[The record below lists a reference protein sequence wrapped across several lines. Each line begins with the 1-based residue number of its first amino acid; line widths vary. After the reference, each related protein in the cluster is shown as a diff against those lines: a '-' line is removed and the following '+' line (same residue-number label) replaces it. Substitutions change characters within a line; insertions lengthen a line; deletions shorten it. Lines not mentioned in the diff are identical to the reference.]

1 MTTVLVV
8 DDEPDIVLFARVNLE
23 LAGYDVIEAND
34 GEAALDAV
42 REQRPDVVLL
52 DVMMPRLDG
61 WSVLER
67 LKADPDPDIRT
78 IPVVMLTALG
88 DDQHRVRGGIEGAV
102 RYLPKPVTPDA
113 VLGAIADVLAGGP
126 EPDQRKKVQQA
137 ALTELARMERG
148 DDATLPPQPGPRLSR
163 LERLR
168 SAEEV
173 EAAASTPTPAVVL
186 SDSQRAL
193 LRGLLAAPSVSEAA
207 HQMGMSRSNVYASLR
222 RIGRK
227 LHEPDAS
234 RLLRRLRAGE
244 LAHLLQD

>member
-23 LAGYDVIEAND
+23 LAGYDVLEAGD
-34 GEAALDAV
+34 GEAGLAAV
-42 REQRPDVVLL
+42 HEHRPDVVLL

-67 LKADPDPDIRT
+67 LKADPDPEIRT

-88 DDQHRVRGGIEGAV
+88 DDQHRVRGGIEGAI

-113 VLGAIADVLAGGP
+113 VLDAIAEVLAGGP
-126 EPDQRKKVQQA
+126 EPEQRKRVQQA
-137 ALTELARMERG
+137 SLSELARMERG
-148 DDATLPPQPGPRLSR
+148 DPGAAPAGPQPRLTR
-163 LERLR
+163 LERPR
-168 SAEEV
+168 TAAE
-173 EAAASTPTPAVVL
+173 PAVPPAPVAEIVL

-193 LRGLLAAPSVSEAA
+193 LRGLQAASSVSEAA
-207 HQMGMSRSNVYASLR
+207 QRMGMSRSNIYASLR

-227 LHEPDAS
+227 LDEHDSS

-244 LAHLLQD
+244 LSHLLED